1 VPRPSVERPHRAG
14 VVLWAL
20 LLLLPGIRPAAAQAS
35 PDTSVTQ
42 GRRVTLEEALRR
54 LDGGSLELRLARG
67 EVEAARA
74 RAVTAGTRPNP
85 IAAVDRE
92 QLGGDGSYHETV
104 LSVGQALDLTG
115 QRGARREAA
124 ARDVAAA
131 EARLAAERF
140 RVGAE
145 VRRAYLRAALLESR
159 LGTLEET
166 GGVFRSVERAG
177 ASRLRE
183 GDISPYELRRLQ
195 VEAARYETSIA
206 DTRLE
211 LLQAGRELAR
221 LVGADS
227 AGTADDVLLPADTLG
242 AAAAPAEVAVD
253 SMLTL
258 ARVRPDVRAA
268 RAEVDAA
275 SAVVELRRRGRRPN
289 PTLSA
294 GLKEQAGGLRGAV
307 IGVSVPLPLSDRNQG
322 PIAEA
327 EAARAQ
333 AETRLALALR
343 NAESETRGAWE
354 RRRSLAER
362 LALRSGFQTRAAALL
377 RSARVSYEEGE
388 MTLVEL
394 LDAADAYRTARE
406 AATTLLADYL
416 LSVADLE
423 RATGGFDR

>member
-1 VPRPSVERPHRAG
+1 GA
-14 VVLWAL
+14 VLWAL
-20 LLLLPGIRPAAAQAS
+20 LLLLPGIRPAAAQES
-35 PDTSVTQ
+35 PDTSATQ
-42 GRRVTLEEALRR
+42 GRRVTLAEALRR

-85 IAAVDRE
+85 TAAVDRE
-92 QLGGDGSYHETV
+92 QLGGEGSYHETV

-115 QRGARREAA
+115 QRGARREAGR
-124 ARDVAAA
+124 RDVAAA

-140 RVGAE
+140 RLGAE
-145 VRRAYLRAALLESR
+145 VRRAYLRASVLEVR

-177 ASRLRE
+177 ANRLRE
-183 GDISPYELRRLQ
+183 GDISDYELRRLQ
-195 VEAARYETSIA
+195 TEAARYEVLLA

-211 LLQAGRELAR
+211 LLQAGRDLAR

-227 AGTADDVLLPADTLG
+227 GVADDVLLPADTLG
-242 AAAAPAEVAVD
+242 APTAPAGMAVD
-253 SMLTL
+253 SMLAL

-268 RAEVDAA
+268 RAEVEAA
-275 SAVVELRRRGRRPN
+275 AAQVEARRRGRRPN

-327 EAARAQ
+327 EAARAL

-423 RATGGFDR
+423 RATGGLDR